1 MPSWMNHEDITL
13 NKINKTQEDMNDLV
27 LCKSCIEYGN
37 CKQISGI
44 LRLKQEWIGE
54 LLFNVYRG
62 SVR

>member
-1 MPSWMNHEDITL
+1 MNHEDITL

-27 LCKSCIEYGN
+27 LCKSCVEYGN
-37 CKQISGI
+37 SKQISGI

-54 LLFNVYRG
+54 LLFNVYTG

>member
-1 MPSWMNHEDITL
+1 MNHEDITL

-27 LCKSCIEYGN
+27 LCKSCVEYGN
-37 CKQISGI
+37 SKQISGI
-44 LRLKQEWIGE
+44 LRLKQKWIGE